1 MVLFA
6 ECLELQ
12 ADQFQAT
19 SVKIR
24 RKMWWKNMKV
34 SVIYVSFFTKTINV
48 EVVGY
53 FFG

>member
-19 SVKIR
+19 SVKIG